1 MIDFKL
7 GMEAYVYF
15 LIAGSPSSQTCANP
29 VRGPIDCEF
38 TCVMGGLD
46 VLRRPPFISSAP
58 SGFYTLSSCSSSGF
72 LPDSVFQILSLPT
85 CCRAVSLCIWSQ
97 LIQKGSSLMIVEQ
110 GTDLWIW
117 QNVVR
122 RHFTAMFL

>member
-29 VRGPIDCEF
+29 VRGAIDCEF

-46 VLRRPPFISSAP
+46 VLRRPFISSIP
-58 SGFYTLSSCSSSGF
+58 SGFYTLSSCSSSASYLTRF
-72 LPDSVFQILSLPT
+72 PNSFPAYTLSS
-85 CCRAVSLCIWSQ
+85 CESLCMVSANTEGVISDDC
-97 LIQKGSSLMIVEQ
+97 S
-110 GTDLWIW
+110 T
-117 QNVVR
+117 
-122 RHFTAMFL
+122 RH